1 MQQNRSI
8 SVFIAEDEPITLVGL
23 SIMVE
28 EIGHR
33 VIGEANDGPGAIDGI
48 ISTDPD
54 LIIMDIDLPV
64 IDGLSVLE
72 EVYRIK
78 PIPSIIITGYRE
90 HSFID
95 KANALGAFGYLQK
108 PVDSSELNAMI
119 KIAISRF
126 EELGELKKNLD
137 DVKTSLA
144 ERKIIEKAKG
154 IVMEQLGYKEPQAMK
169 YLQLKSRQQNKKI
182 FRIAKEIIDKQK

>member
-182 FRIAKEIIDKQK
+182 FLIAREIIDKQK

>member
-72 EVYRIK
+72 EVYKIK

-182 FRIAKEIIDKQK
+182 FLIAREIIDKQK

>member
-72 EVYRIK
+72 EVYKIK

-182 FRIAKEIIDKQK
+182 FLIAKEIIDKQK